1 MRRMIFLLS
10 ASLLVAG
17 PVSADELSDLVARY
31 REWRGGPA
39 FEAMQGV
46 RAEGTL
52 ATAGFSGE
60 VLMIA
65 ERDGSLR
72 QRVDLGVFR
81 SDEALDGDHGWVV
94 NQTGQVEDMAADGR
108 EDRRRDIALM
118 FGSALEADEALSLGA
133 PVEREG
139 RTWSV
144 LAVDFGDQDAHE
156 LLIDPQSGELGFVRM
171 VRDRRESWIDYGD
184 WRLVEGVRMPF
195 EEVATSDLMS
205 TPNVIQWAEVDI
217 DPVVAA
223 DAFARPAVEARYQ
236 IAGGADTTG
245 WIDYEFHGGNRIYLP
260 ATVNGTETHALLD
273 SGAEMTVLDAA
284 FARELGL
291 ETSGDLPAVGTGG
304 VASAQLAEGVTLVIG
319 DLTLRDMTVAVI
331 DLAAIAQALGRP
343 LPVILGKDAFN
354 ELVVDVDFPHHRIA
368 FHAPGSFVAPPEA
381 VEVPLSEATGGLRS
395 VPVSIEGR
403 EPVPMDFDIGNG
415 GSLLVFPGYVEDQ
428 GLLDGRPSS
437 TVMSGAVGGKREA
450 QNATFP
456 SVTFGGVEIRDVPAV
471 LPPPGPS
478 AVDSDR
484 TVGNIG
490 IGLLGRFRLI
500 TDYTN
505 DRLWLVPISEAI
517 SQPFAR
523 NRLGLSLRKDADA
536 IVVQYVARN
545 SPASEG
551 GWSQGERIVAI
562 DSVPAAGLTPEAL
575 REIVNGTDGRTVRLT
590 LEDGSERTLV
600 SRTYY

>member
-1 MRRMIFLLS
+1 MRRLILLLS
-10 ASLLVAG
+10 TSLLAVTPA
-17 PVSADELSDLVARY
+17 SADELSDLIARY

-46 RAEGTL
+46 RAEGSL
-52 ATAGFSGE
+52 STAGFSGE
-60 VLMIA
+60 VEMIA
-65 ERDGSLR
+65 ERDGSIR

-81 SDEALDGDHGWVV
+81 SDEAVDGEHGWVV

-108 EDRRRDIALM
+108 EDRRRDIALI
-118 FGSALEADEALSLGA
+118 FGSALEDSAALSLAA
-133 PVEREG
+133 PVERDG

-144 LAVDFGDQDAHE
+144 VAVDYGDQDAHE
-156 LLIDPQSGELGFVRM
+156 LLIDPESGELGFIRM
-171 VRDRRESWIDYGD
+171 VRDRRESWVDYGD

-195 EEVATSDLMS
+195 EEIATSELMS
-205 TPNVIQWAEVDI
+205 TPNVVRWTEVDI
-217 DPVVAA
+217 DPVVPV
-223 DAFARPAVEARYQ
+223 DAFARPVVEARYQ

-260 ATVNGTETHALLD
+260 TTVNGTDTHALLD

-304 VASAQLAEGVTLVIG
+304 VSSAQLAEGVTLVIG

-331 DLAAIAQALGRP
+331 DLSAIAQALGRP
-343 LPVILGKDAFN
+343 LPVVLGKDAFN
-354 ELVVDVDFPHHRIA
+354 ELIVDVDFPHHRIA
-368 FHAPGSFVAPPEA
+368 FHAPGTFVAPSDA

-403 EPVPMDFDIGNG
+403 QPVPFDFDIGNG
-415 GSLLVFPGYVEDQ
+415 GSLIIFPGYAEEQ
-428 GLLDGRPSS
+428 GLLDGRTSS
-437 TVMSGAVGGKREA
+437 TVMSGAVGGMREA
-450 QNATFP
+450 GIATFS
-456 SVTFGGVEIRDVPAV
+456 SVTFGGVKLRDVPAV

-484 TVGNIG
+484 TRGNIG
-490 IGLLGRFRLI
+490 IGVLGRFRLI

-551 GWSQGERIVAI
+551 GWAQGERIVAI
-562 DSVPAAGLTPEAL
+562 DGVPAADITPEAL
-575 REIVNGTDGRTVRLT
+575 RDIINGADGRTVRLT
-590 LEDGSERTLV
+590 LEGGEERSLV